1 MELDVV
7 CGQWP
12 TQKCI
17 DWSRA
22 IGKMSG
28 STETVLEKCPLEAA
42 LVASL
47 KRIIY
52 VLDFCA
58 LSVGVITKV
67 SPRTLWF
74 FLNSALS
81 YMSGRHNIWCKSLNG
96 VVFALALF
104 WVCWEVH
111 FTTPGFTI
119 KQQKTDTLYKTHSE
133 YKWTLCEHNLDSWWC
148 CKCICAVIFHQSISI
163 NPI

>member
-1 MELDVV
+1 
-7 CGQWP
+7 
-12 TQKCI
+12 
-17 DWSRA
+17 
-22 IGKMSG
+22 MSG

-104 WVCWEVH
+104 LSLLRSS
-111 FTTPGFTI
+111 
-119 KQQKTDTLYKTHSE
+119 LYNTRFYHKAAENRHT
-133 YKWTLCEHNLDSWWC
+133 
-148 CKCICAVIFHQSISI
+148 V
-163 NPI
+163 